1 LIANRSPTLR
11 ILGTGVVTA
20 HHPQEY
26 RQSLGIEQQV
36 EQFAQFTMS
45 QQDNFGSGFLLGT
58 LFGGVLG
65 GIVGTIVASRATSSQ
80 SPSERY
86 GLNDVAESEGH
97 TINPSE
103 EEMEIARRG
112 LEDKIAQLNSAI
124 DDVRQRLGGTN
135 GYAQTPEDVN
145 NEY

>member
-1 LIANRSPTLR
+1 MGQSF
-11 ILGTGVVTA
+11 
-20 HHPQEY
+20 EY
-26 RQSLGIEQQV
+26 FSR
-36 EQFAQFTMS
+36 FTMS

-65 GIVGTIVASRATSSQ
+65 GVVGAVVASRASRAPA
-80 SPSERY
+80 PSERY
-86 GLNDVAESEGH
+86 SFDEG
-97 TINPSE
+97 TDADGNPIAPSD

-135 GYAQTPEDVN
+135 GYAQTPEDAN